1 MKALIALLLLV
12 SLCGCSTFRALFDE
26 TPEET
31 AARRNRAAA
40 AAAGRQRSAAP
51 GETKEF
57 RDPVADLLRIRR
69 SKPAPVAAGFDLT
82 EEERRVLENSLSDT
96 AAPSAEEEAFRR
108 RVRESQ
114 QKNEAWVFGGNP
126 FKESKRE

>member
-40 AAAGRQRSAAP
+40 ARQTSV
-51 GETKEF
+51 GEGQTKEF
-57 RDPVADLLRIRR
+57 RDPVDDLLRIRR

-82 EEERRVLENSLSDT
+82 EEERRVLENSLSDGV
-96 AAPSAEEEAFRR
+96 APSAEEEAFRR
-108 RVRESQ
+108 RVREGQ

-126 FKESKRE
+126 FKE

>member
-1 MKALIALLLLV
+1 MKALLALLLLV

-40 AAAGRQRSAAP
+40 ARQTSAGEGQ
-51 GETKEF
+51 TKEF
-57 RDPVADLLRIRR
+57 RDPVDDLLRIRR

-82 EEERRVLENSLSDT
+82 EEERCVLENSLSDG

-108 RVRESQ
+108 RVREGQ

-126 FKESKRE
+126 FKE

>member
-12 SLCGCSTFRALFDE
+12 FLCGCSTFRALFDE

-40 AAAGRQRSAAP
+40 RQAAV
-51 GETKEF
+51 GEGQKKEF
-57 RDPVADLLRIRR
+57 RDPVEDLLRIRR

-82 EEERRVLENSLSDT
+82 EEERRVLENSLSGNT
-96 AAPSAEEEAFRR
+96 APSAEEEAFRR
-108 RVRESQ
+108 RARRGKRRTRPGSSAGIHSRVRS
-114 QKNEAWVFGGNP
+114 EA
-126 FKESKRE
+126 E

>member
-1 MKALIALLLLV
+1 MKALLALLLLV

-40 AAAGRQRSAAP
+40 ARQTSAGEGQ
-51 GETKEF
+51 TKEF
-57 RDPVADLLRIRR
+57 RDPVDDLLRMRR

-82 EEERRVLENSLSDT
+82 EEERRVLENSLSDG

-108 RVRESQ
+108 RVREGQ
-114 QKNEAWVFGGNP
+114 QKNEAWVFGGDP
-126 FKESKRE
+126 FKE

>member
-40 AAAGRQRSAAP
+40 ARQTSAGEGQK
-51 GETKEF
+51 KEF
-57 RDPVADLLRIRR
+57 RDPVDDLLRIRR

-82 EEERRVLENSLSDT
+82 EEERRVLENSLSDGV
-96 AAPSAEEEAFRR
+96 APSAEEEAFRR
-108 RVRESQ
+108 RVREGQ

-126 FKESKRE
+126 FKE

>member
-1 MKALIALLLLV
+1 MKALLALLLLV

-40 AAAGRQRSAAP
+40 ARQTSAGEGQ
-51 GETKEF
+51 TKEF
-57 RDPVADLLRIRR
+57 RDPVDDLLRIRR

-82 EEERRVLENSLSDT
+82 EEERRVLENSLSGNT
-96 AAPSAEEEAFRR
+96 APSAEEEAFRR
-108 RVRESQ
+108 RAREGEE
-114 QKNEAWVFGGNP
+114 KNEAWVFGGNP
-126 FKESKRE
+126 FKSSK

>member
-1 MKALIALLLLV
+1 MKALLALLLLV

-40 AAAGRQRSAAP
+40 ARQTSAGEGP
-51 GETKEF
+51 TKEF
-57 RDPVADLLRIRR
+57 RDPVDDLLRIRR

-82 EEERRVLENSLSDT
+82 EEERCVLENSLSDG

-108 RVRESQ
+108 RVREGQ

-126 FKESKRE
+126 FKE

>member
-96 AAPSAEEEAFRR
+96 AASSAEEEAFRR

>member
-1 MKALIALLLLV
+1 MKALLALLLLV
-12 SLCGCSTFRALFDE
+12 SLCGCPTFRALFDE

-40 AAAGRQRSAAP
+40 ARQTSAGEGQ
-51 GETKEF
+51 TKEF
-57 RDPVADLLRIRR
+57 RDPVDDLLRIRR

-82 EEERRVLENSLSDT
+82 EEERRVLENSLSDG

-108 RVRESQ
+108 RVREGQ

-126 FKESKRE
+126 FKE

>member
-12 SLCGCSTFRALFDE
+12 FLCGCSTFRALFDE

-40 AAAGRQRSAAP
+40 RQAAV
-51 GETKEF
+51 GEGQKKEF
-57 RDPVADLLRIRR
+57 RDPVEDLLRIRR

-82 EEERRVLENSLSDT
+82 EEERRVLENSLSGNT
-96 AAPSAEEEAFRR
+96 APVPKRRLFAAGPGRGKRRTRPGSSAGIHS
-108 RVRESQ
+108 RVRS
-114 QKNEAWVFGGNP
+114 EA
-126 FKESKRE
+126 E

>member
-1 MKALIALLLLV
+1 MKALLALLLLV

-40 AAAGRQRSAAP
+40 ARQTSAGEGQ
-51 GETKEF
+51 TKEF
-57 RDPVADLLRIRR
+57 RDPVDDLLRIRR

-82 EEERRVLENSLSDT
+82 EEERRVLENSLSDGV
-96 AAPSAEEEAFRR
+96 APSAEEEAFRR
-108 RVRESQ
+108 RVREGQ

-126 FKESKRE
+126 FKE

>member
-31 AARRNRAAA
+31 ADRRNRSV
-40 AAAGRQRSAAP
+40 AG
-51 GETKEF
+51 GEKKEF
-57 RDPVADLLRIRR
+57 RDPVEDLLRIRR

-82 EEERRVLENSLSDT
+82 EEERRVLENSLSRD

-108 RVRESQ
+108 RVREGQ
-114 QKNEAWVFGGNP
+114 QKNEAWVFGGNL
-126 FKESKRE
+126 FKESK

>member
-1 MKALIALLLLV
+1 MKALTALLLLV
-12 SLCGCSTFRALFDE
+12 FLCGCSTFRALFDE

-31 AARRNRAAA
+31 AARRNR
-40 AAAGRQRSAAP
+40 SAATSLKSSAAD
-51 GETKEF
+51 GEKKAF

-82 EEERRVLENSLSDT
+82 EDERRVLENSLSGT

-108 RVRESQ
+108 RAREGEE
-114 QKNEAWVFGGNP
+114 KNEAWVFGGNP
-126 FKESKRE
+126 FKSSK

>member
-40 AAAGRQRSAAP
+40 ARQTSAGEGQ
-51 GETKEF
+51 TKEF
-57 RDPVADLLRIRR
+57 RDPVDDLLRIRR

-82 EEERRVLENSLSDT
+82 EEERRVLENSLSDG

-108 RVRESQ
+108 RVREGQ

-126 FKESKRE
+126 FKE

>member
-1 MKALIALLLLV
+1 MKALLALLLLV
-12 SLCGCSTFRALFDE
+12 SLCGCSTVRALFDE

-40 AAAGRQRSAAP
+40 ARQTSAGKGQ
-51 GETKEF
+51 TKEF
-57 RDPVADLLRIRR
+57 RDPVDDLLRIRR

-82 EEERRVLENSLSDT
+82 EEERRVLENSLSDG

-108 RVRESQ
+108 RVREGQ

-126 FKESKRE
+126 FKE

>member
-1 MKALIALLLLV
+1 MKALLALLLLV

-31 AARRNRAAA
+31 AARRNR
-40 AAAGRQRSAAP
+40 SAAP
-51 GETKEF
+51 RQSSAAGGEKKEF
-57 RDPVADLLRIRR
+57 RDPVEDLLRIRR

-82 EEERRVLENSLSDT
+82 EEERRVLENSLSGT

-108 RVRESQ
+108 RVREGQ

-126 FKESKRE
+126 FKESKQE

>member
-1 MKALIALLLLV
+1 MKALIVLLLLV

-40 AAAGRQRSAAP
+40 ARQTSAGEGQ
-51 GETKEF
+51 TKEF
-57 RDPVADLLRIRR
+57 RDPVDDLLRIRR

-82 EEERRVLENSLSDT
+82 EEERRVLENSLSDG

-108 RVRESQ
+108 RVREGQ

-126 FKESKRE
+126 FKE

>member
-40 AAAGRQRSAAP
+40 ARQTSAGEGQK
-51 GETKEF
+51 KEF
-57 RDPVADLLRIRR
+57 RDPVDDLLRIRR

-82 EEERRVLENSLSDT
+82 EEERRVLENSLSDG

-108 RVRESQ
+108 RVREGQ

-126 FKESKRE
+126 FKE

>member
-26 TPEET
+26 RPEET
-31 AARRNRAAA
+31 AARRNR
-40 AAAGRQRSAAP
+40 SAAP
-51 GETKEF
+51 RQSSAAGGEKKEF
-57 RDPVADLLRIRR
+57 RDPVEDLLRIRR

-82 EEERRVLENSLSDT
+82 EEERRVLENSLSGT

-108 RVRESQ
+108 RVREGQ

-126 FKESKRE
+126 FKESKQE

>member
-31 AARRNRAAA
+31 AARRNRAA

>member
-1 MKALIALLLLV
+1 MKALLALLLLV

-40 AAAGRQRSAAP
+40 ARQTSAGEGQ
-51 GETKEF
+51 TKEF
-57 RDPVADLLRIRR
+57 RDPVDDLLRIRR

-82 EEERRVLENSLSDT
+82 EEERRVLENSLSDG

-108 RVRESQ
+108 RVREGQ

-126 FKESKRE
+126 FKE

>member
-1 MKALIALLLLV
+1 MKALLALFLLV

-40 AAAGRQRSAAP
+40 AWQTSAGEGQ
-51 GETKEF
+51 TKEF
-57 RDPVADLLRIRR
+57 RDPVDDLLRIRR

-82 EEERRVLENSLSDT
+82 EEERRVLENSLSDG

-108 RVRESQ
+108 RVREGQ

-126 FKESKRE
+126 FKE